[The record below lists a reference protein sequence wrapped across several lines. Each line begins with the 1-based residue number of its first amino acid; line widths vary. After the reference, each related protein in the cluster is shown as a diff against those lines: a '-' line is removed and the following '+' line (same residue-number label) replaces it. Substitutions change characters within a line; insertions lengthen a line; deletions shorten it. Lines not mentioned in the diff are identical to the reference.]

1 MKLKEEMERIF
12 NFEQMRIIAVS
23 IISPVMAITT
33 PIKGFIWS
41 LVVMFAFNIFAGMRA
56 DGVAIKHCKNFSFK
70 KFKNALIELLLYLL
84 IIEVVYIVMR
94 SCGDESAALIV
105 IKTLTYVFMYVYL
118 QNAFRN
124 LILAYPQKIAFRVVY
139 HIIRFEF
146 TRALPSHIQPII
158 QRLEEEFGKD
168 EKQKKN
174 KKNEQRDSN
183 NS

>member
-1 MKLKEEMERIF
+1 
-12 NFEQMRIIAVS
+12 
-23 IISPVMAITT
+23 
-33 PIKGFIWS
+33 
-41 LVVMFAFNIFAGMRA
+41 
-56 DGVAIKHCKNFSFK
+56 
-70 KFKNALIELLLYLL
+70 
-84 IIEVVYIVMR
+84 
-94 SCGDESAALIV
+94 
-105 IKTLTYVFMYVYL
+105 MYVYL

-146 TRALPSHIQPII
+146 TRALPSNIQPII

-174 KKNEQRDSN
+174 KKNEQKDSN

>member
-56 DGVAIKHCKNFSFK
+56 DGVVIKHCKNFSFK

-94 SCGDESAALIV
+94 SCGDESSALIV

-124 LILAYPQKIAFRVVY
+124 LILADPQK
-139 HIIRFEF
+139 IRFEF